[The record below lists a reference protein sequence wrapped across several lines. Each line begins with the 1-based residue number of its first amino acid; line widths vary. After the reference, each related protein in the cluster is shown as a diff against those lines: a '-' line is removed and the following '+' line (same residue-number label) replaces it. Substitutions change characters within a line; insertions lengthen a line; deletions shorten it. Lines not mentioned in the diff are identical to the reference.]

1 METHRRGV
9 RVRKNVLE
17 QHKTFL
23 ALILTSVQ
31 CSVKS
36 VLLRGNEL
44 RASAAKP
51 MLFRW
56 LLERSKGLESSK

>member
-9 RVRKNVLE
+9 RVRINMLG

-23 ALILTSVQ
+23 SPILTSVQ
-31 CSVKS
+31 CSVKC
-36 VLLRGNEL
+36 VLLRRNEL
-44 RASAAKP
+44 GASAAKL

-56 LLERSKGLESSK
+56 LLERS